1 MVGCETFLNPSREF
15 LCPDDNTRRWKI
27 KMDAARLLVKIK
39 VVLEEIDVVI
49 NDLSFTMRLVE
60 NA

>member
-1 MVGCETFLNPSREF
+1 
-15 LCPDDNTRRWKI
+15 
-27 KMDAARLLVKIK
+27 MDAARLLVKIK